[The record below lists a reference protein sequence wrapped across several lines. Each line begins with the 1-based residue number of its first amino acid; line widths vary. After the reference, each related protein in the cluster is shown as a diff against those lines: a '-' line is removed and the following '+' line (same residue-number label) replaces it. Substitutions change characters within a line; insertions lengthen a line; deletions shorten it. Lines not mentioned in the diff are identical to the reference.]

1 MSLIIDVLIAICFI
15 ASTRSQ
21 ICDVPD
27 SCVGEA
33 LSSNT
38 DFDINGYK
46 AAIGPTTSFSGQMS
60 DALLCEG
67 ALSCQSMSFITERAV
82 KCKATQSC
90 SNTSIVARDN
100 IKCYGSQSCT
110 SSILRTT
117 TPSSTNDI
125 LCDGEQSCANS
136 RIYPARAL
144 EATGTHSLY
153 FATIY
158 SNSQNNLTL
167 QLRAELAGYG
177 GTLTCDSGHTCHI
190 HCDGH
195 TSCYMFFID
204 CIGTCHIYAD
214 GTMEPT
220 TNITQFTQ
228 INDISRSTIATE
240 ALCNTHPNART
251 YDSYREQAD
260 ADIVTPSDNP
270 GPICCRAH
278 SACEASKINCAQG
291 EDVICSG
298 GFGCK
303 DATIDANNGSVFCE
317 AADACHSS
325 HLHNIASL
333 YCRGLISCQSS
344 TVISS
349 RYITCS
355 GEDSC
360 DGSTIY
366 SAGTDLD
373 LYLTGLK
380 AAFRATIYCNETD
393 WCNIMCNGYKSCS
406 ETVLHC
412 SGTCNVYCDESSQCP
427 VGWTS
432 SPTEEP
438 TANPTLYTSMP
449 SEAPSIDP
457 TETPTLHP
465 SSGPTLRPSPSP
477 SYIPSSAPSAHLDE
491 AEVPDTMTTSI
502 TWTKSTESSVNTTVM
517 STWEIIAVIVVSAV
531 ALACAVCV
539 TCAVFTFHTRRK
551 GDNVQANM
559 VHTMTDQADT
569 IPKGH
574 SQNIT
579 AQSTHIA
586 PTNTIITELV
596 VAGSVKVTK
605 RSEDV
610 GAIEVQD
617 KDDSSSN
624 DDLYEVQKSPTQTTT
639 KAAGGGEEN
648 HEDDGEE
655 LYEQHTTP
663 QTEGNSDVTSGARIQ
678 TQTGC
683 DQHEQCVYCLQVKLC
698 TLFEANGL
706 FYCDDCWKQ
715 YTPQ

>member
-1 MSLIIDVLIAICFI
+1 MEVIVLFTAHLIAF
-15 ASTRSQ
+15 TRSQ
-21 ICDVPD
+21 TCDVPY
-27 SCVGEA
+27 SCIGQT
-33 LSSNT
+33 LSPNT
-38 DFDINGYK
+38 GIDFAINGYK

-317 AADACHSS
+317 AADACYNT
-325 HLHNIASL
+325 HLHNISYL
-333 YCRGLISCQSS
+333 YCGGLISCQLATVVSS
-344 TVISS
+344 SYV
-349 RYITCS
+349 TCC
-355 GEDSC
+355 GENSC
-360 DGSTIY
+360 DTSIIY

-373 LYLTGLK
+373 LHLSGHK
-380 AAFRATIYCNETD
+380 AGDSATIYCNEND
-393 WCNIMCNGYKSCS
+393 WCNIRCIGHKSCLN
-406 ETVLHC
+406 TVLHC
-412 SGTCNVYCDESSQCP
+412 DGTCNVYCDASSQCP
-427 VGWTS
+427 LGWTS
-432 SPTEEP
+432 SPTVSP
-438 TANPTLYTSMP
+438 TYHPTEAPSINPSSTPTSDPSFSPTLDP
-449 SEAPSIDP
+449 SEAPTIDS

-465 SSGPTLRPSPSP
+465 SL
-477 SYIPSSAPSAHLDE
+477 IPSFPPSVHFDE
-491 AEVPDTMTTSI
+491 AEVGDVVTTSI
-502 TWTKSTESSVNTTVM
+502 TGTKSTRSAAGANTTVL
-517 STWEIIAVIVVSAV
+517 STWEIIAVIVVSLV
-531 ALACAVCV
+531 SMVCV
-539 TCAVFTFHTRRK
+539 VCVICTVYRQRFKA
-551 GDNVQANM
+551 NNAQINM
-559 VHTMTDQADT
+559 VQTMTDQT
-569 IPKGH
+569 VV
-574 SQNIT
+574 N
-579 AQSTHIA
+579 
-586 PTNTIITELV
+586 TNTVPEGNANVNTINTEDKVEMPYTHEGETDMDECV
-596 VAGSVKVTK
+596 VKSVVKKKKETSAGMKKKKETTGGIVTK
-605 RSEDV
+605 
-610 GAIEVQD
+610 
-617 KDDSSSN
+617 
-624 DDLYEVQKSPTQTTT
+624 QTR
-639 KAAGGGEEN
+639 
-648 HEDDGEE
+648 
-655 LYEQHTTP
+655 TP
-663 QTEGNSDVTSGARIQ
+663 QGDAIDNV
-678 TQTGC
+678 
-683 DQHEQCVYCLQVKLC
+683 
-698 TLFEANGL
+698 
-706 FYCDDCWKQ
+706 
-715 YTPQ
+715 